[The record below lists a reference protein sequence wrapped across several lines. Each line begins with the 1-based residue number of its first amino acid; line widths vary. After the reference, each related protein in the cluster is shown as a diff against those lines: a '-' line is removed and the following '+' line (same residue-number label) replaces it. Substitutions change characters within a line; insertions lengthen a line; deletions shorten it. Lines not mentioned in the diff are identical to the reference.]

1 MKGMTTTMAVTDNVL
16 IGERIKKQR
25 LLNGYSRE
33 TLAEMAGITPRFCY
47 DLELGLK
54 SMSLATRAAVL
65 FSQCLRRLSSLWDPG
80 KRGQILSRHPPSDHL
95 PSFKTGTSGAD
106 HLPLHPGRKAG

>member
-1 MKGMTTTMAVTDNVL
+1 MSEANNIL

-33 TLAEMAGITPRFCY
+33 RLAEMAGITPRFCY

-54 SMSLATRAAVL
+54 NMSTNTLLKLSEALNVSVDYLL
-65 FSQCLRRLSSLWDPG
+65 FGAQTEKEEYTSIIGLVETCPISGLS
-80 KRGQILSRHPPSDHL
+80 HL
-95 PSFKTGTSGAD
+95 EKIVSHYIQAINENTHTD
-106 HLPLHPGRKAG
+106 EM

>member
-1 MKGMTTTMAVTDNVL
+1 MSEANNIL

-33 TLAEMAGITPRFCY
+33 KLAEMAGITPRFCY

-54 SMSLATRAAVL
+54 NMSTNTLLKLSEALNVSVDYLL
-65 FSQCLRRLSSLWDPG
+65 FGAQTEKEEYTSIIGLVETCPVSSL
-80 KRGQILSRHPPSDHL
+80 SHL
-95 PSFKTGTSGAD
+95 EKIVSNYIQAISESTHIGEK
-106 HLPLHPGRKAG
+106 